1 MITFYLVDVK
11 SITSN
16 MPRSNFSE
24 HEIERLA
31 DMILE
36 CDGLVKP
43 LLLKQVEI
51 EKYEVIDGELEYY
64 AALRAREKNPRQ
76 AEMVNSL
83 VISSEVEDLVLK
95 QAEALKPKV
104 TPPPVPEPRGGGE
117 SLPAGSVESRLSNF
131 DFRLINMESRLD
143 NIMNEV
149 KAIMNEVKAQ
159 LFSQNQAL
167 EARIKELE
175 RRIPE
180 PIPPLLD
187 ALNTMSVAQLGTR
200 LNKAGVTQRVINNIE
215 KERNKKQFQPFESFS
230 DVIKRIDGLGDK
242 TMVKIIDSWQDKS

>member
-1 MITFYLVDVK
+1 MITFYFVDVK
-11 SITSN
+11 CITSN
-16 MPRSNFSE
+16 RLRSDFSE
-24 HEIERLA
+24 HEIESLS

-51 EKYEVIDGELEYY
+51 EKYEVIDGDLEYY
-64 AALRAREKNPRQ
+64 AAVRAREKNPRQ

-83 VISSEVEDLVLK
+83 VISSKVEDLVLK
-95 QAEALKPKV
+95 QAQALKPKTLTPV
-104 TPPPVPEPRGGGE
+104 TIDSGETPV
-117 SLPAGSVESRLSNF
+117 SNNADSRLSNF

-149 KAIMNEVKAQ
+149 KGQ
-159 LFSQNQAL
+159 LSSQNQAL

-175 RRIPE
+175 SRIPE
-180 PIPPLLD
+180 PMPPLLD
-187 ALNTMSVAQLGTR
+187 ALNTMPLAQLGIR
-200 LNKAGVTQRVINNIE
+200 LSKVGASQRVINNIE
-215 KERNKKQFQPFESFS
+215 KERNKPKFQPFESFS

-242 TMVKIIDSWQDKS
+242 TMIKIIDSWQDKS

>member
-1 MITFYLVDVK
+1 MISFYLVDVQ

-16 MPRSNFSE
+16 LPRSNFSE
-24 HEIERLA
+24 HEIENLA
-31 DMILE
+31 DIILE

-51 EKYEVIDGELEYY
+51 EKYEVIDGDLEYY
-64 AALRAREKNPRQ
+64 AAVRAREKNPRQ

-83 VISSEVEDLVLK
+83 VISSKVEDLVLK
-95 QAEALKPKV
+95 QAEALKPK
-104 TPPPVPEPRGGGE
+104 TPPPLPDSGGE
-117 SLPAGSVESRLSNF
+117 TPAPSNAESRLSNF

-143 NIMNEV
+143 NIINEV
-149 KAIMNEVKAQ
+149 KGQ
-159 LFSQNQAL
+159 LSSQNQAL
-167 EARIKELE
+167 EARIQELE

-187 ALNTMSVAQLGTR
+187 ALNTMSIAQLGTR
-200 LNKAGVTQRVINNIE
+200 LNKAGVSQRVINNIE
-215 KERNKKQFQPFESFS
+215 KERNQKQFQPFESFS

-242 TMVKIIDSWQDKS
+242 TMIKIIDSWQDRS